1 MSTDYLVPLL
11 CVLFCLLCL
20 FCIIVCIWW
29 TRKRR
34 KERER
39 NNRPATDEN
48 VNNQWEPVP
57 LVMGRQQ
64 LKESNKEAEQERK
77 RLMESSFRTCDG
89 AEEGEE
95 EDEEEEEEEEE
106 TEAEFEYEEE
116 CEGAVGQEQPVYK
129 YSKTTVQSSG
139 GVICTLHSSP
149 SPLKDPHRT
158 LGYSTKDIHWKNVS
172 AVQELRDHCV

>member
-1 MSTDYLVPLL
+1 
-11 CVLFCLLCL
+11 
-20 FCIIVCIWW
+20 
-29 TRKRR
+29 
-34 KERER
+34 
-39 NNRPATDEN
+39 
-48 VNNQWEPVP
+48 
-57 LVMGRQQ
+57 MGRQQ